1 MKKNKIFLIFIVLL
15 IVSGLVFSIILLE
28 GKIMKYDNET
38 SINSLIT
45 KTYSVFDIEKMK
57 NDIETDNMDYAK
69 LSSQYNVQC
78 LRKTYQGYYAVFL
91 QNDGKHVF
99 VFMDEKKKAYN
110 MLVVERI
117 RKKEEYSFLKQGK
130 TTESEILQYDKNTMF
145 LPISSI
151 TCSVHIVQE
160 GLIVI
165 TYDRLDTDTGMLLN
179 DPVVK
184 SFAFFKN
191 DDFPLNDNDMVNL
204 NVPFILEKDKV

>member
-204 NVPFILEKDKV
+204 NVPFILEKDKI